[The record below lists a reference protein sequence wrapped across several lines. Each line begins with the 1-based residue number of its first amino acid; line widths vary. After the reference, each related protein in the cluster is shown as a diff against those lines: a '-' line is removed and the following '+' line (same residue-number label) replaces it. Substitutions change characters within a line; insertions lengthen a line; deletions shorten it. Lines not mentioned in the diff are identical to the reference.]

1 MKLFKI
7 KYIIAL
13 AFVALT
19 MTSCGDFL
27 DRPNEDSYNAGNYYK
42 TDEQCIAGVN
52 YLYNSPWYD
61 YQRGFFKV

>member
-19 MTSCGDFL
+19 MTSCEDFL

-42 TDEQCIAGVN
+42 TDEQCIQLPVQ
-52 YLYNSPWYD
+52 LSL
-61 YQRGFFKV
+61 V

>member
-19 MTSCGDFL
+19 MTSCEDFL
-27 DRPNEDSYNAGNYYK
+27 DRPNEDS
-42 TDEQCIAGVN
+42 
-52 YLYNSPWYD
+52 
-61 YQRGFFKV
+61 